1 MVPIFLKDLRLIVR
15 DRALL
20 LFSVV
25 VPIAVITIIAAA
37 LFAGSEGPRLSIAV
51 VDEDHGAVARD
62 LKRAL
67 AERAAVVE
75 LSRDEAVRFVRDQ
88 NRGPAAVVFPAG
100 LSENYARGT
109 PTELLLLTDPAQET
123 GLRAL
128 RVLLLLME
136 KQAASGADPLS
147 QRMIVLKERDLTGNR
162 PAITGFE
169 LNLPGFSIMFVLV
182 AIIFSTALSL
192 HDEHDWGTASRLLV
206 APTHF
211 DSLLVGKLG
220 ARVVLGIAQLLLLLL
235 WSHIV
240 FGVSLGTSPLAL
252 AAVVCSVV
260 LATVATGLLVAG
272 LTRSREQVQP
282 LALALVIL
290 LSGLGGLWWPQFME
304 PDWLRAV
311 SPAVYTTWAIRA
323 MNDLVL
329 RDRGLAVLAVPVSV
343 MTAYWV
349 TATVIGLRLVRAR
362 HGAR

>member
-1 MVPIFLKDLRLIVR
+1 
-15 DRALL
+15 
-20 LFSVV
+20 
-25 VPIAVITIIAAA
+25 
-37 LFAGSEGPRLSIAV
+37 
-51 VDEDHGAVARD
+51 
-62 LKRAL
+62 
-67 AERAAVVE
+67 
-75 LSRDEAVRFVRDQ
+75 
-88 NRGPAAVVFPAG
+88 
-100 LSENYARGT
+100 
-109 PTELLLLTDPAQET
+109 LLLLTDPAQET

-147 QRMIVLKERDLTGNR
+147 QQMIVLKERDLTGNR
-162 PAITGFE
+162 PAITAFE

-182 AIIFSTALSL
+182 AIIFNTALSL
-192 HDEHDWGTASRLLV
+192 HDEHDWGTVSRLLV
-206 APTHF
+206 APTRF

-220 ARVVLGIAQLLLLLL
+220 ARVVLGIVQLLLLLL

-304 PDWLRAV
+304 PDWVRAV

-329 RDRGLAVLAVPVSV
+329 RDRGLVVLVEPVSV